1 MAGDDDNA
9 NAANA
14 AAAAAE
20 AARNAAM
27 QQQINSEND
36 AAQIARVSVRI
47 PPFWHAKP
55 ALWIAQIESQFAA
68 AGITNDK
75 TKYHTV
81 VAAIESSVLSQ
92 ISDIVLNP
100 PVANMYD
107 TLKARLLEHYAV
119 SEQKRI
125 KKLLQDLELGD
136 MRPTQLLREMR
147 DLAGNEMND
156 NMLKS
161 VWMSR
166 LPPNVRSIISISS
179 DSLDKLGILADK
191 IFEVSDSPHV
201 NAVSMPQNVSTA
213 QSSLEKQVS
222 LLVKEVAE
230 LKTKFT
236 QRPRSR
242 SRSRGRSESD
252 EVCWYHRKFGDK
264 AKKCRQPCRTAKN

>member
-1 MAGDDDNA
+1 MAEA
-9 NAANA
+9 EA
-14 AAAAAE
+14 AAAAA
-20 AARNAAM
+20 AANANM
-27 QQQINSEND
+27 QQQGDNVNGP
-36 AAQIARVSVRI
+36 AQISRVSVRI

-68 AGITNDK
+68 AGIVSDR

-100 PVANMYD
+100 PVENMYD
-107 TLKARLLEHYAV
+107 TLKLRLLGQYAD

-136 MRPTQLLREMR
+136 MRPSQLLREMR

-179 DSLDKLGILADK
+179 DPLDKLAVLADK

-201 NAVSMPQNVSTA
+201 NAVALQPSGSPTQT
-213 QSSLEKQVS
+213 SLEKQVS

-242 SRSRGRSESD
+242 SRSRNRSEPD

-264 AKKCRQPCRTAKN
+264 ATKCRKPCRNAKN